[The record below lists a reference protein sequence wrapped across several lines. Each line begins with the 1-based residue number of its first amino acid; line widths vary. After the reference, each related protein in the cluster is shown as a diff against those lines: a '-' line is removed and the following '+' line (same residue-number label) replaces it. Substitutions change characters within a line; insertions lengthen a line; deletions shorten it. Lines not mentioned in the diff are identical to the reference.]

1 MILGEPVQMSTR
13 TPPGPDSPLQGE
25 KKIQTNVTTF
35 TACAN
40 RLEGSAAQRN
50 SKNRLNL
57 RKGFKIFET
66 FRFKD
71 KVDSFI

>member
-1 MILGEPVQMSTR
+1 M
-13 TPPGPDSPLQGE
+13 
-25 KKIQTNVTTF
+25 TTF

>member
-50 SKNRLNL
+50 SKKQIKLAKRLQD
-57 RKGFKIFET
+57 F
-66 FRFKD
+66 
-71 KVDSFI
+71 